1 MENAQQQKWIP
12 EFCYEEDQEGLTSNI
27 PFVPVPAG
35 EQMPGFIFVFE
46 SRETG
51 EVEPGPEGEELPVTE
66 MTLHQYC
73 DMQTLKEK
81 LSPIEFDNVRFALGL
96 EPLGMAA
103 AKGKKI
109 TEKVRASLANK

>member
-1 MENAQQQKWIP
+1 MSDSWIP
-12 EFCYEEDQEGLTSNI
+12 EFCYEEDQEGMTSNI
-27 PFVPVPAG
+27 PFVPVPKD

-51 EVEPGPEGEELPVTE
+51 EFEPGPEGEELPVTE
-66 MTLHQYC
+66 MTLHQYA

-96 EPLGMAA
+96 EPLAVAA
-103 AKGKKI
+103 AKGKQI
-109 TEKVRASLANK
+109 TANVRDTVAPDS